1 VFRSHAPVMLMLYL
15 FHVFYLQMD
24 ERGCLVNCFSREGQ
38 LAKLEVLGSKAFQHL
53 QKILHPVTW

>member
-1 VFRSHAPVMLMLYL
+1 
-15 FHVFYLQMD
+15 MD